1 MSNKH
6 SARPVL
12 PFGYRVNVGCMTLPA
27 MNAEMPGHDS
37 NVRLVVV
44 DDKHQHPYL
53 KRAVQ

>member
-1 MSNKH
+1 
-6 SARPVL
+6 
-12 PFGYRVNVGCMTLPA
+12 MTLPA